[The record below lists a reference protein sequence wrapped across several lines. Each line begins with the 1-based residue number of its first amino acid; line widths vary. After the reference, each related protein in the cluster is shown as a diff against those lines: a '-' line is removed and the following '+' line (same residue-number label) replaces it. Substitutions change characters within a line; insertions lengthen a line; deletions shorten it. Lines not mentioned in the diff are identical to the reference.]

1 MFTLIANR
9 LSRNVFAD
17 KRGMAQLLKTM
28 KAVRIHKFGGP
39 EVLKT
44 ESIPIPNIKSNEVL
58 IRVRA
63 AGINPADTYIRGG
76 GYGLLPELPAILGK
90 DVAGEIAEVGETVK
104 NFKKGQR
111 VFADLQNA
119 NGGYAEY
126 VACPENNVFPLS
138 MRLTF
143 AQGAGLYIPYVTA
156 YRGLV
161 TKCKAK
167 AGQLLLVHG
176 ASGAVGIAAV
186 QLAKSLGLT
195 VVGTAGSP
203 EGLELVKKVG
213 ADHVLNHRV
222 DGYLESAVKTV
233 GKFDIIFEN
242 LSNVNL
248 GADLTVI
255 NKNASIAIV
264 GCRGTVEINPRLIMQ
279 AEATVHG
286 VFLYNSTPEERQA
299 AVDALLDGISKGW
312 VNPVV
317 AKEYKFEEAPQ
328 AHHDIIHTKGAM
340 GRLVLT
346 P

>member
-1 MFTLIANR
+1 MFPLAANR
-9 LSRNVFAD
+9 LSLALYVD
-17 KRGMAQLLKTM
+17 KRGMAQLLKMM

-44 ESIPIPNIKSNEVL
+44 ETIPIPSIKHNEVL

-63 AGINPADTYIRGG
+63 AGINPADTYIRSG

-90 DVAGEIAEVGETVK
+90 DVAGEVEEVGETVK

-111 VFADLQNA
+111 VFAELQDR

-126 VACPENNVFPLS
+126 VACPEDNVFPLAH
-138 MRLTF
+138 RLTF
-143 AQGAGLYIPYVTA
+143 SQGAGLYIPYVTA

-176 ASGAVGIAAV
+176 ASGAVGVAAV

-195 VVGTAGSP
+195 VVGTAGSS

-213 ADHVLNHRV
+213 ADHVFNHRT
-222 DGYLESAVKTV
+222 DGYLENAVKTV

-248 GADLTVI
+248 GADLTVM

-286 VFLYNSTPEERQA
+286 VFLYNSTSEERQA
-299 AVDALLDGISKGW
+299 AIDNLLDGIAKGW
-312 VNPVV
+312 VNPAV
-317 AKEYKFEEAPQ
+317 AKEYKFEEASQ
-328 AHHDIIHTKGAM
+328 AHHDIIHTKGAT